1 MRHILHTRLPRKV
14 GTQKERIASA
24 GRGPVV
30 SQTGAGEGPIRRSKF
45 REEPAPTRWDRPIAA
60 RRWHL
65 CRKLGVS
72 EAKIYLCETKVAHV
86 GASELRKLRSLE
98 DENGRLT
105 RLFADLT
112 AEKHM
117 LM

>member
-1 MRHILHTRLPRKV
+1 M
-14 GTQKERIASA
+14 
-24 GRGPVV
+24 
-30 SQTGAGEGPIRRSKF
+30 
-45 REEPAPTRWDRPIAA
+45 
-60 RRWHL
+60 
-65 CRKLGVS
+65 S